1 MNLLIILGSI
11 FILVAAF
18 CFSDPTKKKNQSKVQ
33 KSGNV
38 SEEVHFG
45 LDCFYSPARVL
56 RVIDGDTVKVRIAH
70 ADVTLRLSAID
81 SPESKQFWGDK
92 ATIGLIKMIG
102 GRTVLVESHGVDP
115 YNRTIA
121 TIYLEKPEGLENINE
136 QMVMLGHAWVMRRYY
151 KHLPVERQQQLNRL
165 ENWAKRK
172 KIGLWN
178 QDNPMPPWKW
188 RKKQAVV

>member
-1 MNLLIILGSI
+1 M
-11 FILVAAF
+11 
-18 CFSDPTKKKNQSKVQ
+18 
-33 KSGNV
+33 
-38 SEEVHFG
+38 
-45 LDCFYSPARVL
+45 
-56 RVIDGDTVKVRIAH
+56 
-70 ADVTLRLSAID
+70 
-81 SPESKQFWGDK
+81 
-92 ATIGLIKMIG
+92 
-102 GRTVLVESHGVDP
+102 LVESHGIDP

-136 QMVMLGHAWVMRRYY
+136 RMVMLGHAWVMRRYY

-188 RKKQAVV
+188 RQKQAVA

>member
-81 SPESKQFWGDK
+81 SPESKQFWV
-92 ATIGLIKMIG
+92 IK
-102 GRTVLVESHGVDP
+102 
-115 YNRTIA
+115 
-121 TIYLEKPEGLENINE
+121 
-136 QMVMLGHAWVMRRYY
+136 
-151 KHLPVERQQQLNRL
+151 RL
-165 ENWAKRK
+165 
-172 KIGLWN
+172 L
-178 QDNPMPPWKW
+178 D
-188 RKKQAVV
+188 